1 MNIETA
7 LKLCIKAHAGQ
18 KDKASECYA
27 LHPITVMMN
36 LKHDEYAV
44 DYLVV
49 ALLHDILED
58 TQLTLEDLRK
68 YGISSTQEES
78 LLLLTK
84 SKNTNYFDYI
94 NALKSNDIAIAVKIY
109 DLKHNME
116 ITRLKTITEHDIK
129 RIQKYHL
136 ALNILTNIK

>member
-36 LKHDEYAV
+36 LKHDEYTE
-44 DYLVV
+44 DYLII

-58 TQLTLEDLRK
+58 TKLTLEDLRK
-68 YGISSTQEES
+68 EGISSTQEES

-84 SKNTNYFDYI
+84 AKTVDYFDYI

-129 RIQKYHL
+129 RIQKYNK

>member
-7 LKLCIKAHAGQ
+7 LKLCISAHAGQ

-36 LKHDEYAV
+36 LKNSGYV
-44 DYLVV
+44 KDYLVV

-58 TQLTLEDLRK
+58 TYLTLEDLRK
-68 YGISSTQEES
+68 EGISSIQETA

-84 SKNTNYFDYI
+84 SKNIDYFDYI
-94 NALKSNDIAIAVKIY
+94 NAIKSNDIALAVKIY

-129 RIQKYHL
+129 RIQKYNK

>member
-58 TQLTLEDLRK
+58 TKLTLEDLRK
-68 YGISSTQEES
+68 EGISSTQEES

-84 SKNTNYFDYI
+84 SKTVDYFDYI

-129 RIQKYHL
+129 RIQKYHI

>member
-7 LKLCIKAHAGQ
+7 LKLCITAHTGQ
-18 KDKASECYA
+18 KDKAGECYA

-36 LKHDEYAV
+36 LKNSGYV
-44 DYLVV
+44 KDYLVV

-58 TQLTLEDLRK
+58 TYLTLEDLRK
-68 YGISSTQEES
+68 EGISSIQETA

-84 SKNTNYFDYI
+84 SKNIDYFDYI
-94 NALKSNDIAIAVKIY
+94 NAIKSNDIAHAVKIY
-109 DLKHNME
+109 DLKHNID
-116 ITRLKTITEHDIK
+116 ITRLKKVTEHDIK

>member
-7 LKLCIKAHAGQ
+7 LKICVTGHAGQ
-18 KDKASECYA
+18 VDKAGECYS
-27 LHPITVMMN
+27 LHPITVMMK
-36 LKHDEYAV
+36 LKHAEYTE

-58 TQLTLEDLRK
+58 TYLTLEDLRK
-68 YGISSTQEES
+68 EGISSIQEDA

-84 SKNTNYFDYI
+84 SKNVDYFDYI
-94 NALKSNDIAIAVKIY
+94 NALKSNDIARAVKIY

-129 RIQKYHL
+129 RIQKYHK

>member
-36 LKHDEYAV
+36 LKNSGYV
-44 DYLVV
+44 KDYLVV

-58 TQLTLEDLRK
+58 TKLTLEDLRK
-68 YGISSTQEES
+68 EGISSTQEES

-84 SKNTNYFDYI
+84 AKTVDYFDYI

-129 RIQKYHL
+129 RIQKYNK
-136 ALNILTNIK
+136 ALNILTNLK

>member
-7 LKLCIKAHAGQ
+7 LKLCISAHAGQ

-36 LKHDEYAV
+36 LKHDEYAE

-68 YGISSTQEES
+68 EGISSTQEES

-84 SKNTNYFDYI
+84 SKTVDYFDYI

-129 RIQKYHL
+129 RIQKYNK

>member
-7 LKLCIKAHAGQ
+7 LKLCITAHAGQ
-18 KDKASECYA
+18 KDKADECYA
-27 LHPITVMMN
+27 LHPITVMVN
-36 LKHDEYAV
+36 LKNSEYAK

-58 TQLTLEDLRK
+58 TYLTLEDLRK
-68 YGISSTQEES
+68 EGISSIQEDA

-84 SKNTNYFDYI
+84 SKNVDYFDYI
-94 NALKSNDIAIAVKIY
+94 NALKSNDIARAVKIY

-129 RIQKYHL
+129 RIQKYHK